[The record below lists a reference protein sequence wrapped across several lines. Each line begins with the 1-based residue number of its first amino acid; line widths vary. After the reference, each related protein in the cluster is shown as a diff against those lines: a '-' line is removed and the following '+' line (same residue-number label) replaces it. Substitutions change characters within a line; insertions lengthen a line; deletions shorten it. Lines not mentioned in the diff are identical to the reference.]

1 MLVNATE
8 MLLKARDGHYGVP
21 QFNINNL
28 EWTKAVL
35 TACEEMKSP
44 VILGVSEGAG
54 KYMTGFKTVAAMVDA
69 MVDSMGITVPVSLIG
84 VLSIFLL
91 FLKINNIILFL
102 LKILIS
108 VIMVIVAFGYKSIK
122 YTISNIIYFY
132 MTSIVLAGFLYLIKG
147 NSSNFNLNYIV
158 LLIIGPIILFI
169 YYKSNKKLKNTYS
182 DYYKI
187 KIVFDNI
194 EYNLVSF
201 YDNGNNLKDPIS
213 RKSIIIVGNNRLEKI
228 YNIRSP
234 VYVPVITVKGTHLMK
249 CFKPSYIILNDKK
262 IYNYLIGESSIK
274 FSDGVECLLNKSLK
288 EDGYV

>member
-1 MLVNATE
+1 MTVYIDLVCIINFIYDFLI
-8 MLLKARDGHYGVP
+8 LLTVSFTLKRNRKIYYY
-21 QFNINNL
+21 
-28 EWTKAVL
+28 
-35 TACEEMKSP
+35 
-44 VILGVSEGAG
+44 ILS
-54 KYMTGFKTVAAMVDA
+54 
-69 MVDSMGITVPVSLIG
+69 SLIG

-108 VIMVIVAFGYKSIK
+108 INMVVVAFGYKSIK

-132 MTSIVLAGFLYLIKG
+132 MTSIILAGFLYLIKG

-213 RKSIIIVGNNRLEKI
+213 RKSIIIVENSRLEKI

>member
-1 MLVNATE
+1 MTVYIDLVCIINFIYDFLI
-8 MLLKARDGHYGVP
+8 LLTVSFTLKRNRKIYYY
-21 QFNINNL
+21 
-28 EWTKAVL
+28 
-35 TACEEMKSP
+35 
-44 VILGVSEGAG
+44 ILS
-54 KYMTGFKTVAAMVDA
+54 
-69 MVDSMGITVPVSLIG
+69 SLIG

-91 FLKINNIILFL
+91 FLKINNIFLFL

-194 EYNLVSF
+194 EISCISF
-201 YDNGNNLKDPIS
+201 YDNGNNLVDPIT
-213 RKSIIIVGNNRLEKI
+213 KKGVIIINSNLLKKI
-228 YNIRSP
+228 YNIRNP
-234 VYVPVITVKGTHLMK
+234 VY
-249 CFKPSYIILNDKK
+249 F
-262 IYNYLIGESSIK
+262 SI
-274 FSDGVECLLNKSLK
+274 FL
-288 EDGYV
+288 

>member
-1 MLVNATE
+1 MTVYIDLVCIINFIYDFLI
-8 MLLKARDGHYGVP
+8 LLTVSFTLKRNRKIY
-21 QFNINNL
+21 NY
-28 EWTKAVL
+28 
-35 TACEEMKSP
+35 
-44 VILGVSEGAG
+44 ILS
-54 KYMTGFKTVAAMVDA
+54 
-69 MVDSMGITVPVSLIG
+69 SLIG

-91 FLKINNIILFL
+91 FLKINNIVLFL

-132 MTSIVLAGFLYLIKG
+132 MTSIILAGFLYLIKG

-169 YYKSNKKLKNTYS
+169 YYKSNKRLKNTYS

-201 YDNGNNLKDPIS
+201 YDNGNNLKDPVS
-213 RKSIIIVGNNRLEKI
+213 RKSIIIVGNSRLEKI

>member
-1 MLVNATE
+1 MTVYIDLVCIINFIYDFLI
-8 MLLKARDGHYGVP
+8 LLTVSFTLKRNRKIYYY
-21 QFNINNL
+21 
-28 EWTKAVL
+28 
-35 TACEEMKSP
+35 
-44 VILGVSEGAG
+44 ILS
-54 KYMTGFKTVAAMVDA
+54 
-69 MVDSMGITVPVSLIG
+69 SLIG

-91 FLKINNIILFL
+91 FSKINNIILFL

-108 VIMVIVAFGYKSIK
+108 IIMVIVAFGYKSIK

-132 MTSIVLAGFLYLIKG
+132 MTSIILAGFLYLIKG

-158 LLIIGPIILFI
+158 LLIVGPIILFV

-213 RKSIIIVGNNRLEKI
+213 RKSIIIVGNSRLEKI

-249 CFKPSYIILNDKK
+249 CFKPSYIILNDQK

>member
-1 MLVNATE
+1 MTVYIDLVCIINFIYDFLI
-8 MLLKARDGHYGVP
+8 LLTVSFTLKRNRKIYYY
-21 QFNINNL
+21 
-28 EWTKAVL
+28 
-35 TACEEMKSP
+35 
-44 VILGVSEGAG
+44 ILS
-54 KYMTGFKTVAAMVDA
+54 
-69 MVDSMGITVPVSLIG
+69 SIIG

-91 FLKINNIILFL
+91 FLKINNIVLFL

-147 NSSNFNLNYIV
+147 NSYNFNLNYIV

-213 RKSIIIVGNNRLEKI
+213 RKSIIIVENSRLEKI

>member
-1 MLVNATE
+1 MIVYIDLVCIINFIYDFLI
-8 MLLKARDGHYGVP
+8 LLTVSFTLKRNRKIYYY
-21 QFNINNL
+21 
-28 EWTKAVL
+28 
-35 TACEEMKSP
+35 
-44 VILGVSEGAG
+44 ILS
-54 KYMTGFKTVAAMVDA
+54 
-69 MVDSMGITVPVSLIG
+69 SLIG

-91 FLKINNIILFL
+91 FLKINNIVLFL

-108 VIMVIVAFGYKSIK
+108 VIMIIVAFGYKSIK
-122 YTISNIIYFY
+122 YTISNVIYFY
-132 MTSIVLAGFLYLIKG
+132 MTSIILAGFLYLIKG
-147 NSSNFNLNYIV
+147 NSSNINLNYIV
-158 LLIIGPIILFI
+158 LLIIGPIILFV

-213 RKSIIIVGNNRLEKI
+213 RKSVIIVGNNRLEKI

>member
-1 MLVNATE
+1 MTVYIDLVCIINFIYDFLIILTVSFT
-8 MLLKARDGHYGVP
+8 LKRNRKIYYY
-21 QFNINNL
+21 
-28 EWTKAVL
+28 
-35 TACEEMKSP
+35 
-44 VILGVSEGAG
+44 ILS
-54 KYMTGFKTVAAMVDA
+54 
-69 MVDSMGITVPVSLIG
+69 SLIG

-91 FLKINNIILFL
+91 FLKINNIVLFL

-108 VIMVIVAFGYKSIK
+108 IIMVIVAFGYKSIK

-132 MTSIVLAGFLYLIKG
+132 MTSIILAGFLYLIKG
-147 NSSNFNLNYIV
+147 NNFNFNLNYIV

-169 YYKSNKKLKNTYS
+169 YYKSNKKLKNAYS

-187 KIVFDNI
+187 KIVFDNV

>member
-1 MLVNATE
+1 MTVYIDLVCIINFIYDFLI
-8 MLLKARDGHYGVP
+8 LLTVSFTLKRNRKIYYY
-21 QFNINNL
+21 
-28 EWTKAVL
+28 
-35 TACEEMKSP
+35 
-44 VILGVSEGAG
+44 ILS
-54 KYMTGFKTVAAMVDA
+54 
-69 MVDSMGITVPVSLIG
+69 SLIG

-91 FLKINNIILFL
+91 FLKINNIVLFL

-108 VIMVIVAFGYKSIK
+108 IIMVIVAFGYKSIK

-132 MTSIVLAGFLYLIKG
+132 MTSIILAGFLYLIKG
-147 NSSNFNLNYIV
+147 NNFNFNLNYIV

-201 YDNGNNLKDPIS
+201 YDNGNILKDPVS

>member
-1 MLVNATE
+1 MTVYIDLVCIINFIYDFLI
-8 MLLKARDGHYGVP
+8 LLTVSFTLKRNRKIYYY
-21 QFNINNL
+21 
-28 EWTKAVL
+28 
-35 TACEEMKSP
+35 
-44 VILGVSEGAG
+44 ILS
-54 KYMTGFKTVAAMVDA
+54 
-69 MVDSMGITVPVSLIG
+69 SLIG

-194 EYNLVSF
+194 EISCISF

-213 RKSIIIVGNNRLEKI
+213 RKSIIIVGNSRLEKI

>member
-1 MLVNATE
+1 MTVYIDLVCIINFIYDFLI
-8 MLLKARDGHYGVP
+8 LLTVSFTLKRNRKIYYY
-21 QFNINNL
+21 
-28 EWTKAVL
+28 
-35 TACEEMKSP
+35 
-44 VILGVSEGAG
+44 ILS
-54 KYMTGFKTVAAMVDA
+54 
-69 MVDSMGITVPVSLIG
+69 SLIG

-91 FLKINNIILFL
+91 FLKINKIVLFL

-108 VIMVIVAFGYKSIK
+108 VVMVIVAFGYKSIK

-132 MTSIVLAGFLYLIKG
+132 MTSIILAGFLYLIKG

-158 LLIIGPIILFI
+158 LLIVGPIILFI

-201 YDNGNNLKDPIS
+201 YDNGNNLKDPVS
-213 RKSIIIVGNNRLEKI
+213 RKSIIIVENNRLEKI

>member
-1 MLVNATE
+1 MTVYINLVCIINFIYDFLI
-8 MLLKARDGHYGVP
+8 LLTVSFTLKRNRKIYYY
-21 QFNINNL
+21 
-28 EWTKAVL
+28 
-35 TACEEMKSP
+35 
-44 VILGVSEGAG
+44 ILS
-54 KYMTGFKTVAAMVDA
+54 
-69 MVDSMGITVPVSLIG
+69 SLIG

-91 FLKINNIILFL
+91 FLKINNIVLFL

-132 MTSIVLAGFLYLIKG
+132 MTSIILAGFLYLIKG

-213 RKSIIIVGNNRLEKI
+213 RKSIIIVENSRLEKI

>member
-1 MLVNATE
+1 MTVYIDLVCIINFIYDFLI
-8 MLLKARDGHYGVP
+8 LLTVSFTLKRNRKIYYY
-21 QFNINNL
+21 
-28 EWTKAVL
+28 
-35 TACEEMKSP
+35 
-44 VILGVSEGAG
+44 ILS
-54 KYMTGFKTVAAMVDA
+54 
-69 MVDSMGITVPVSLIG
+69 SLIG

-91 FLKINNIILFL
+91 FLKINKIVLFL
-102 LKILIS
+102 LKIFIS
-108 VIMVIVAFGYKSIK
+108 IIMVIVAFDYKSIK

-132 MTSIVLAGFLYLIKG
+132 MTSIILAGFLYLIKG

-201 YDNGNNLKDPIS
+201 YDNGNNLKDPVS

-234 VYVPVITVKGTHLMK
+234 VYVPVITIKGSHLMK

>member
-1 MLVNATE
+1 MTVYIDLVCIINFIYDFLI
-8 MLLKARDGHYGVP
+8 LLTVS
-21 QFNINNL
+21 F
-28 EWTKAVL
+28 TL
-35 TACEEMKSP
+35 TRNRKIYYY
-44 VILGVSEGAG
+44 ILS
-54 KYMTGFKTVAAMVDA
+54 
-69 MVDSMGITVPVSLIG
+69 SLIG

-108 VIMVIVAFGYKSIK
+108 IIMVIVAFGYKSIK

-132 MTSIVLAGFLYLIKG
+132 MTSIILAGFLYLIKG
-147 NSSNFNLNYIV
+147 NNFNFNLNYIV

-234 VYVPVITVKGTHLMK
+234 VYVPVITVTGTHLMK

>member
-1 MLVNATE
+1 MTVYIDLVCIINFIYDFLI
-8 MLLKARDGHYGVP
+8 LLTVSFTLKRNRKIYYY
-21 QFNINNL
+21 
-28 EWTKAVL
+28 
-35 TACEEMKSP
+35 
-44 VILGVSEGAG
+44 ILS
-54 KYMTGFKTVAAMVDA
+54 
-69 MVDSMGITVPVSLIG
+69 SLIG

-91 FLKINNIILFL
+91 FLKINKIVLFL

-108 VIMVIVAFGYKSIK
+108 IIMVIVAFGYKSIK

-132 MTSIVLAGFLYLIKG
+132 MTSIILAGFLYLIKQ

-158 LLIIGPIILFI
+158 FLIIGPIILFI

-201 YDNGNNLKDPIS
+201 YDNGNNLKDPVS
-213 RKSIIIVGNNRLEKI
+213 RKSIIIVGNNKLEKI

-234 VYVPVITVKGTHLMK
+234 VYVPVITVKGSHLMK

>member
-1 MLVNATE
+1 MTVYIDLVCIINFIYDFLI
-8 MLLKARDGHYGVP
+8 LLTVSFTLKRNRKIYYY
-21 QFNINNL
+21 
-28 EWTKAVL
+28 
-35 TACEEMKSP
+35 
-44 VILGVSEGAG
+44 ILS
-54 KYMTGFKTVAAMVDA
+54 
-69 MVDSMGITVPVSLIG
+69 SLIG

-91 FLKINNIILFL
+91 FLKINNIVLFL

-108 VIMVIVAFGYKSIK
+108 IIMVIVAFGYKSIK
-122 YTISNIIYFY
+122 YTISNVIYFY
-132 MTSIVLAGFLYLIKG
+132 MTSIILAGFLYLIKG
-147 NSSNFNLNYIV
+147 NSSNINLNYIV

-213 RKSIIIVGNNRLEKI
+213 RKSIIIVENSRLEKI

>member
-1 MLVNATE
+1 MTVYIDLVCIINFIYDFLI
-8 MLLKARDGHYGVP
+8 LLTVSFTLKRNRKIYYY
-21 QFNINNL
+21 
-28 EWTKAVL
+28 
-35 TACEEMKSP
+35 
-44 VILGVSEGAG
+44 ILS
-54 KYMTGFKTVAAMVDA
+54 
-69 MVDSMGITVPVSLIG
+69 SLIG

-132 MTSIVLAGFLYLIKG
+132 ITSIILAGFLYLIKG

-213 RKSIIIVGNNRLEKI
+213 RKSIIIVENSRLEKI

>member
-1 MLVNATE
+1 MTVYIDLVCIINFIYDFLI
-8 MLLKARDGHYGVP
+8 LLTVSFTLKRNRKIYYY
-21 QFNINNL
+21 
-28 EWTKAVL
+28 
-35 TACEEMKSP
+35 
-44 VILGVSEGAG
+44 ILS
-54 KYMTGFKTVAAMVDA
+54 
-69 MVDSMGITVPVSLIG
+69 SLLG
-84 VLSIFLL
+84 VLSI
-91 FLKINNIILFL
+91 FL

-132 MTSIVLAGFLYLIKG
+132 MTSIILAGFLYLIKG

>member
-1 MLVNATE
+1 MTVYIDLVCIINFIYDFLI
-8 MLLKARDGHYGVP
+8 LLTVSFTLKRNRKIYYY
-21 QFNINNL
+21 
-28 EWTKAVL
+28 
-35 TACEEMKSP
+35 
-44 VILGVSEGAG
+44 ILS
-54 KYMTGFKTVAAMVDA
+54 
-69 MVDSMGITVPVSLIG
+69 SLIG

-91 FLKINNIILFL
+91 FLKINNIVLFL

-132 MTSIVLAGFLYLIKG
+132 MTSIILAGFLYLIKG

-201 YDNGNNLKDPIS
+201 YDNGNILKDPIS
-213 RKSIIIVGNNRLEKI
+213 RKSIIIVGNSRLEKI

-234 VYVPVITVKGTHLMK
+234 VYVPVVTVKGTHLMK

>member
-1 MLVNATE
+1 MTVYIDLVCIINFIYDFLILFTVSFT
-8 MLLKARDGHYGVP
+8 LKRNRKIYYY
-21 QFNINNL
+21 
-28 EWTKAVL
+28 
-35 TACEEMKSP
+35 
-44 VILGVSEGAG
+44 IL
-54 KYMTGFKTVAAMVDA
+54 YY
-69 MVDSMGITVPVSLIG
+69 LIG

-91 FLKINNIILFL
+91 FLKINNIVLFL

-108 VIMVIVAFGYKSIK
+108 IIMVIVAFGYKSIK
-122 YTISNIIYFY
+122 YTISNIIFFY
-132 MTSIVLAGFLYLIKG
+132 MTSIILAGFLYLIKG

>member
-1 MLVNATE
+1 MTVYIDLVCIINFIYDFLI
-8 MLLKARDGHYGVP
+8 LLTVSFTLKRNRKIY
-21 QFNINNL
+21 NY
-28 EWTKAVL
+28 
-35 TACEEMKSP
+35 
-44 VILGVSEGAG
+44 ILS
-54 KYMTGFKTVAAMVDA
+54 
-69 MVDSMGITVPVSLIG
+69 SLIG

-91 FLKINNIILFL
+91 FLKINNIVLFL

-132 MTSIVLAGFLYLIKG
+132 MTSIILAGFLYLIKG

-201 YDNGNNLKDPIS
+201 YDNGNNLKDPVS
-213 RKSIIIVGNNRLEKI
+213 RKSIIIVENSRLEKI

>member
-1 MLVNATE
+1 MTVYIDLVSIINFIYDFLI
-8 MLLKARDGHYGVP
+8 LLTVSFTLKRNRKIYY
-21 QFNINNL
+21 
-28 EWTKAVL
+28 
-35 TACEEMKSP
+35 C
-44 VILGVSEGAG
+44 ILS
-54 KYMTGFKTVAAMVDA
+54 
-69 MVDSMGITVPVSLIG
+69 SLIG

-91 FLKINNIILFL
+91 FLKINNIVLFL

-132 MTSIVLAGFLYLIKG
+132 MTSIILAGFLYLIKG

>member
-1 MLVNATE
+1 MTVYIDLVCIINFIYDFLI
-8 MLLKARDGHYGVP
+8 LLTVSFTLKRNRKIYYY
-21 QFNINNL
+21 
-28 EWTKAVL
+28 
-35 TACEEMKSP
+35 
-44 VILGVSEGAG
+44 ILS
-54 KYMTGFKTVAAMVDA
+54 
-69 MVDSMGITVPVSLIG
+69 SLIG

-91 FLKINNIILFL
+91 FLKINNIVLFL

-108 VIMVIVAFGYKSIK
+108 IIMVIVAFGYKSIK

-132 MTSIVLAGFLYLIKG
+132 MVSIILAGFLYLIKG

-158 LLIIGPIILFI
+158 LLIIGPIILLI

-213 RKSIIIVGNNRLEKI
+213 KKSIIIVGNNRLEKI

-274 FSDGVECLLNKSLK
+274 FNDGVECLLNKSLK

>member
-1 MLVNATE
+1 MTVYIHLVCIINFIYDFLI
-8 MLLKARDGHYGVP
+8 LLTVSFTLKRNRKIYYY
-21 QFNINNL
+21 
-28 EWTKAVL
+28 
-35 TACEEMKSP
+35 
-44 VILGVSEGAG
+44 ILS
-54 KYMTGFKTVAAMVDA
+54 
-69 MVDSMGITVPVSLIG
+69 SLIG

-147 NSSNFNLNYIV
+147 NSSNFNLDYIV

-194 EYNLVSF
+194 EISCISF
-201 YDNGNNLKDPIS
+201 YDNGNSLVDPIT
-213 RKSIIIVGNNRLEKI
+213 KKGVIIINSNLLKKI
-228 YNIRSP
+228 YNIRNP
-234 VYVPVITVKGTHLMK
+234 VYVPFKTIEGTSLLK
-249 CFKPSYIILNDKK
+249 CFKPSYIILNNHK
-262 IYNYLIGESSIK
+262 IYNYLIGESKIK
-274 FSDGVECLLNKSLK
+274 LKDGIDCILNKKLK
-288 EDGYV
+288 EDNYV

>member
-1 MLVNATE
+1 MTVYIDLVCIINFIYDFLI
-8 MLLKARDGHYGVP
+8 LLTVSFTLKRNRKIYYY
-21 QFNINNL
+21 
-28 EWTKAVL
+28 
-35 TACEEMKSP
+35 
-44 VILGVSEGAG
+44 ILS
-54 KYMTGFKTVAAMVDA
+54 
-69 MVDSMGITVPVSLIG
+69 SLIG

-91 FLKINNIILFL
+91 FLKINNIFLFL

-132 MTSIVLAGFLYLIKG
+132 MTSIIFAGFLYLIKV

-234 VYVPVITVKGTHLMK
+234 VYLPVITVKGTHLMK

>member
-1 MLVNATE
+1 M
-8 MLLKARDGHYGVP
+8 
-21 QFNINNL
+21 
-28 EWTKAVL
+28 
-35 TACEEMKSP
+35 S
-44 VILGVSEGAG
+44 
-54 KYMTGFKTVAAMVDA
+54 
-69 MVDSMGITVPVSLIG
+69 SLIG

-91 FLKINNIILFL
+91 FLKINNIVLFL

-194 EYNLVSF
+194 EISCISF

>member
-1 MLVNATE
+1 MIVYIDLVCIINFIYDFLI
-8 MLLKARDGHYGVP
+8 LLTVSFTLKRNRKIYYY
-21 QFNINNL
+21 
-28 EWTKAVL
+28 
-35 TACEEMKSP
+35 
-44 VILGVSEGAG
+44 ILS
-54 KYMTGFKTVAAMVDA
+54 
-69 MVDSMGITVPVSLIG
+69 SLIG

-108 VIMVIVAFGYKSIK
+108 IIMVIVAFGYKSIK

-132 MTSIVLAGFLYLIKG
+132 ITSIILAGFLYLIKG

-158 LLIIGPIILFI
+158 LLIVGPIILFI

-213 RKSIIIVGNNRLEKI
+213 RKSIIIVGNSRLEKI

-234 VYVPVITVKGTHLMK
+234 VYVPVVTVKGTHLMK

>member
-1 MLVNATE
+1 MIVYIDLVCIINFIYDFLI
-8 MLLKARDGHYGVP
+8 LLTVSFTLKRNRKIYYY
-21 QFNINNL
+21 
-28 EWTKAVL
+28 
-35 TACEEMKSP
+35 
-44 VILGVSEGAG
+44 ILS
-54 KYMTGFKTVAAMVDA
+54 
-69 MVDSMGITVPVSLIG
+69 SLIG

-91 FLKINNIILFL
+91 FLKINNIVLFL

-132 MTSIVLAGFLYLIKG
+132 MISIILAGFLYLIKG

-158 LLIIGPIILFI
+158 LLIIGPIILFV

-213 RKSIIIVGNNRLEKI
+213 RKSIIIVGNSRLEKI

>member
-1 MLVNATE
+1 MTVYIDLVCIINFIYDFLI
-8 MLLKARDGHYGVP
+8 LLTVSFTLKRNRKIYYY
-21 QFNINNL
+21 
-28 EWTKAVL
+28 
-35 TACEEMKSP
+35 
-44 VILGVSEGAG
+44 ILS
-54 KYMTGFKTVAAMVDA
+54 
-69 MVDSMGITVPVSLIG
+69 SLIG

-108 VIMVIVAFGYKSIK
+108 IIMVIVAFGYKSIK

-132 MTSIVLAGFLYLIKG
+132 MTSIILAGFLYLIKG
-147 NSSNFNLNYIV
+147 NNFNFNLNYIV

-234 VYVPVITVKGTHLMK
+234 VYVSVITVKGTHLMK

>member
-1 MLVNATE
+1 MTVYIDLVCIINFIYDFLI
-8 MLLKARDGHYGVP
+8 LLTVSFTLKRNRKIYYY
-21 QFNINNL
+21 
-28 EWTKAVL
+28 
-35 TACEEMKSP
+35 
-44 VILGVSEGAG
+44 ILS
-54 KYMTGFKTVAAMVDA
+54 
-69 MVDSMGITVPVSLIG
+69 SLIG

-91 FLKINNIILFL
+91 FLKINNIVLFL

-132 MTSIVLAGFLYLIKG
+132 MTSIILAGFLYLIKG
-147 NSSNFNLNYIV
+147 NNFNFNLNYIV

-194 EYNLVSF
+194 DYNLVSF
-201 YDNGNNLKDPIS
+201 YDNGNILKDPVS

>member
-1 MLVNATE
+1 MTVYIDLVCIINFIYDFLI
-8 MLLKARDGHYGVP
+8 LLTVSFTLKRNRKIYYY
-21 QFNINNL
+21 
-28 EWTKAVL
+28 
-35 TACEEMKSP
+35 
-44 VILGVSEGAG
+44 ILS
-54 KYMTGFKTVAAMVDA
+54 
-69 MVDSMGITVPVSLIG
+69 SLIG

-147 NSSNFNLNYIV
+147 NSYNFNLNYIV

-213 RKSIIIVGNNRLEKI
+213 RKSIIIVENSRLEKI

>member
-1 MLVNATE
+1 MTVYIDLVCIINFIYDFLI
-8 MLLKARDGHYGVP
+8 LLTVSFTLKRNRKIYYY
-21 QFNINNL
+21 
-28 EWTKAVL
+28 
-35 TACEEMKSP
+35 
-44 VILGVSEGAG
+44 ILS
-54 KYMTGFKTVAAMVDA
+54 
-69 MVDSMGITVPVSLIG
+69 SLIG
-84 VLSIFLL
+84 ALSIFLL
-91 FLKINNIILFL
+91 FLKINNIVLFL

-132 MTSIVLAGFLYLIKG
+132 IISITLAGFLYLIRD
-147 NSSNFNLNYIV
+147 NNSNFNLNYIII
-158 LLIIGPIILFI
+158 LIIGPIILYI
-169 YYKSNKKLKNTYS
+169 YYKCNSKLKNTYS

-194 EYNLVSF
+194 EFNLISF

-213 RKSIIIVGNNRLEKI
+213 KKNIIIVGNNKLEKI

-234 VYVPVITVKGTHLMK
+234 VYVSVITINGSHLMK
-249 CFKPSYIILNDKK
+249 CYKPSYIILNNKK

>member
-1 MLVNATE
+1 MTVYIDLVCIINFIYDFLI
-8 MLLKARDGHYGVP
+8 LLTVSFTLKRNRKIY
-21 QFNINNL
+21 NY
-28 EWTKAVL
+28 
-35 TACEEMKSP
+35 
-44 VILGVSEGAG
+44 ILS
-54 KYMTGFKTVAAMVDA
+54 
-69 MVDSMGITVPVSLIG
+69 SLIG

-91 FLKINNIILFL
+91 FLKINNIVLFL

-132 MTSIVLAGFLYLIKG
+132 MTSIILAGFLYLIKG

-201 YDNGNNLKDPIS
+201 YDNGNILKDPVS

>member
-1 MLVNATE
+1 MTVYIDLVCIINFIYDFLI
-8 MLLKARDGHYGVP
+8 LLTVSFTLKRNRKIY
-21 QFNINNL
+21 NY
-28 EWTKAVL
+28 
-35 TACEEMKSP
+35 
-44 VILGVSEGAG
+44 ILS
-54 KYMTGFKTVAAMVDA
+54 
-69 MVDSMGITVPVSLIG
+69 SLIG

-91 FLKINNIILFL
+91 FLKINNIVLFL

-108 VIMVIVAFGYKSIK
+108 VIMIIVAFGYKSIK

-132 MTSIVLAGFLYLIKG
+132 MTSIVLAGFLYLIKE
-147 NSSNFNLNYIV
+147 NNSNFNLNYIV

-187 KIVFDNI
+187 KIVFDKI

-201 YDNGNNLKDPIS
+201 YDNGNNLKDPVS